1 MKSSEKEQRQP
12 SLAFLYLSLWTNQ
25 CVGLVWLYQ
34 WNSQSLNILYENER
48 GGGRSRDRTMAP
60 HSQIVSWIPLPS
72 DVLWHW
78 KMQDNNLQPP
88 SIFSSKP
95 GGRKTTGKDGWIAST
110 FFIRSWCSPRGL
122 SLLSPHPS
130 DLRLNLYHLKS
141 LLFLLPKAPS
151 RLILCQPPVELPP
164 LGNLLFYLCNELTWV
179 RLFECHMTKP
189 EFTIQD
195 LLDLLRFS

>member
-1 MKSSEKEQRQP
+1 MVEKGNWRTFIDL
-12 SLAFLYLSLWTNQ
+12 SILA
-25 CVGLVWLYQ
+25 WLEE
-34 WNSQSLNILYENER
+34 W

-60 HSQIVSWIPLPS
+60 HSQIVSWIPLPP